1 MRYHLTQNPSQLAL
15 SDLRTILYSY
25 LFAKTADQQK
35 QGQFIL
41 TVPEQSEDL
50 KAAMTVIRDRLGLG
64 WEEGPDN
71 LPAKCVQAEKKREY
85 LKFAQSLIEVS
96 ELLSVYPRV
105 ESRCLL
111 LLLHSR

>member
-1 MRYHLTQNPSQLAL
+1 
-15 SDLRTILYSY
+15 
-25 LFAKTADQQK
+25 
-35 QGQFIL
+35 
-41 TVPEQSEDL
+41 
-50 KAAMTVIRDRLGLG
+50 MTVIRDRLGLG